1 MSVTV
6 VASNLLR
13 VSTPTDRL
21 ALVRGYTYFRVFC
34 SSEGMHVWQSDPRDP

>member
-6 VASNLLR
+6 VAANSLR
-13 VSTPTDRL
+13 VSAPTDGL

-34 SSEGMHVWQSDPRDP
+34 RPEGMRVWQLDPRDP